1 MREESF
7 AYRKH
12 AKPPNYHLMQLII
25 YMKVLGR
32 KMGVLLYENKN
43 SQVGYF
49 SKIEQILHYCQD
61 NVIYGRPAR
70 TNLIGSTYTHV
81 QVAGN
86 LERCS

>member
-1 MREESF
+1 M
-7 AYRKH
+7 
-12 AKPPNYHLMQLII
+12 LINFLVRQALQSTETI
-25 YMKVLGR
+25 ILD
-32 KMGVLLYENKN
+32 LSCSCNYENKN